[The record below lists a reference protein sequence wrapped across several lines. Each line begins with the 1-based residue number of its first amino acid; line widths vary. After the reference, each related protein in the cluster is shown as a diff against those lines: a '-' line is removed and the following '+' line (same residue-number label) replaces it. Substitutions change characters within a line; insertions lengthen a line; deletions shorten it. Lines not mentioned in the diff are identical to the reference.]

1 MKMFA
6 LLTTLLLTL
15 STSVMAEDSTQ
26 RLLYNSTW
34 ETVLADTTAKTLYK
48 RNPIHGKVGAIFAVS
63 CVNDDGRNYRAV
75 NFVIGDRYTIPRH
88 MADVIGDMT
97 FDPKTVNGDDS
108 GLHLVFSN
116 GSSHTLPF
124 MKRSSNEVKLVTL
137 SAMTTLI
144 SDETLADFK
153 ASEWVD
159 VRVMYQGKS
168 YKTLP
173 AFSLSNS
180 GPAIDNISNCYS
192 I

>member
-97 FDPKTVNGDDS
+97 FDHKTVNGKDS

-153 ASEWVD
+153 ASEWV
-159 VRVMYQGKS
+159 V
-168 YKTLP
+168 
-173 AFSLSNS
+173 
-180 GPAIDNISNCYS
+180 
-192 I
+192 